1 MSTEKNDTKT
11 WFARGKSLQDLTKW
25 FWKNG
30 ACDQK
35 SGNDNRTKK
44 TMAIKTKMDSNI
56 EHIKS
61 LGSQTSAT
69 DNKIEAASSWSHW
82 KFPKNSSREDNCQ
95 WPLVVDHSDE
105 MHDASHETSSWNGNY
120 LLIFRIWVTTGTS

>member
-1 MSTEKNDTKT
+1 MIRKGQE
-11 WFARGKSLQDLTKW
+11 FARLDETIL
-25 FWKNG
+25 KNG

-69 DNKIEAASSWSHW
+69 DNKIEAASS
-82 KFPKNSSREDNCQ
+82 
-95 WPLVVDHSDE
+95 
-105 MHDASHETSSWNGNY
+105 
-120 LLIFRIWVTTGTS
+120 